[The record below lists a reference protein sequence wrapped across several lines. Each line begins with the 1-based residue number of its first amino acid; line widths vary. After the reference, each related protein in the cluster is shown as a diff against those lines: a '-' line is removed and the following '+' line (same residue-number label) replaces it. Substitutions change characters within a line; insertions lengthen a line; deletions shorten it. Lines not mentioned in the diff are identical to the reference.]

1 MVDPNIPFP
10 HIAITGFSLQAH
22 TVTSE
27 DLTKAV
33 QGLSGMCHIP
43 FFTFAWQQM
52 SIPSVWPKEGTVKA
66 LQEHY
71 YGEGQSE
78 FPPPG
83 FMLEVMCADPVPK
96 VSL

>member
-22 TVTSE
+22 TVTSA

-33 QGLSGMCHIP
+33 KEFSGVCHIP
-43 FFTFAWQQM
+43 CFAFAWEQM
-52 SIPSVWPKEGTVKA
+52 SIPSVWPLEGTVKV

-71 YGEGQSE
+71 YGDGQYA